1 MRREAAFRGRLE
13 FCSNFYWPC
22 PVSLDGQAYDSVEH
36 AYQAAKFLEPGT
48 RLLFG
53 DGSGITPGEAKR
65 LARRLTAQGH
75 LRKDWEQVSLGVMED
90 LVRQKFSLYPP
101 LREMLLAT
109 GDEEL
114 VEGNYW
120 HDNFWGACSCPRCGG
135 REKHNHLGRILMK
148 VRGEA
153 RHGQGTQAA

>member
-1 MRREAAFRGRLE
+1 MRCEATFRGRLE
-13 FCSNFYWPC
+13 FCSNFYWPY

-36 AYQAAKFLEPGT
+36 AYQAAKFLEPSI

-101 LREMLLAT
+101 LRRCSWPPGTRSLWRGTT
-109 GDEEL
+109 GTTTS
-114 VEGNYW
+114 
-120 HDNFWGACSCPRCGG
+120 GAHAHAPGAGAG
-135 REKHNHLGRILMK
+135 RSI
-148 VRGEA
+148 
-153 RHGQGTQAA
+153 TT